1 MKANARSVF
10 MITLR
15 FSKRKKAAALHMEAH
30 REWIQR
36 GFEKGIFLA
45 VGSLADGGGGC
56 VLAHNTTQAKLQRFL
71 KSDPFVT
78 EGVVTAEVLAFEPAR
93 VDRRLAFLT
102 EGAA

>member
-1 MKANARSVF
+1 MKANALSVF

-15 FSKRKKAAALHMEAH
+15 FSKRKKDAALHMEAH

-36 GFEKGIFLA
+36 GFEKGIFLI

-56 VLAHNTTQAKLQRFL
+56 VLAHNTTRAKLQRFL
-71 KSDPFVT
+71 KDDPFVA
-78 EGVVTAEVLAFEPAR
+78 EDVVTAEVIAFEPAR
-93 VDRRLAFLT
+93 VDRRLAFLM